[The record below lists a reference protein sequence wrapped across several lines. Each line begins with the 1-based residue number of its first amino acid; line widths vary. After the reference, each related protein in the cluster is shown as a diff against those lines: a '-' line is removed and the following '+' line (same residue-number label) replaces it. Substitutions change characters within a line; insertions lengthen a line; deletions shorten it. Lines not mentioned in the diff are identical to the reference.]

1 MSETMSVQWFPG
13 HMAKTRRIMA
23 SNLKLVDLVVELCDA
38 RIPQSSR
45 NPEIDKIVGKKPR
58 LMLLNKADCADAAA
72 TEQWLTYY
80 RKKGIPAIA
89 CDCRSGRGVKNLLPA
104 VREVLADRIASWQEK
119 GMVGRPIRMMIVGI
133 PNVGKS
139 SLINRLSG
147 TRSAKVE
154 DRPGVTRGKQWVS
167 LEEGIEL
174 LDMPGVLWPK
184 FEDKIAGE
192 RLAFI
197 GSVKDQILDIEYLA
211 VRLLDTLRPAYTGAI
226 AERYRLEA
234 EQVAD
239 MEAYELLEAIGRKR
253 GMLDAEMKE
262 KDAAYATR
270 QQEAAKSAEDAK
282 AARQEKLAGELQE
295 LMDEF
300 PERVKAAR
308 DVPQSVYAD
317 AQKNGRSLL
326 DAYLRYDRA
335 EAKKVNAAKAAAASA
350 AESTAGSQRD
360 TAPAQ
365 SPNPFMDALAR
376 GMKAGLRGK

>member
-23 SNLKLVDLVVELCDA
+23 SNLKLVDIVVELCDA

-80 RKKGIPAIA
+80 RKKGIPAMA

-104 VREVLADRIASWQEK
+104 VREVLADKIAAWNEK

-167 LEEGIEL
+167 LEDGVEL

-184 FEDKIAGE
+184 FEDPVVGE
-192 RLAFI
+192 HLAFT
-197 GSVKDQILDIEYLA
+197 GAVRDEILDIEGLSY
-211 VRLLDTLRPAYTGAI
+211 RLL
-226 AERYRLEA
+226 
-234 EQVAD
+234 
-239 MEAYELLEAIGRKR
+239 ELLQDLYPEAVNTRYKTDIRPEEELKGHEILERIGRKR
-253 GMLDAEMKE
+253 MLISGGEIDTER
-262 KDAAYATR
+262 AAVNVLDEYR
-270 QQEAAKSAEDAK
+270 GG
-282 AARQEKLAGELQE
+282 KL
-295 LMDEF
+295 
-300 PERVKAAR
+300 
-308 DVPQSVYAD
+308 
-317 AQKNGRSLL
+317 GRITLEPVGRPL
-326 DAYLRYDRA
+326 
-335 EAKKVNAAKAAAASA
+335 K
-350 AESTAGSQRD
+350 
-360 TAPAQ
+360 
-365 SPNPFMDALAR
+365 
-376 GMKAGLRGK
+376 

>member
-13 HMAKTRRIMA
+13 HMARTRRIMA
-23 SNLKLVDLVVELCDA
+23 SNLKLVDIVIELCDA

-58 LMLLNKADCADAAA
+58 LILLNKSDYADPVA
-72 TEQWLTYY
+72 TEQWITYY
-80 RKKGIPAIA
+80 KKKGIPAIA

-104 VREVLADRIASWQEK
+104 VREVLAERIASWQAN

-167 LEEGIEL
+167 LEEGMEL

-184 FEDKIAGE
+184 FEDKAAGE

-197 GSVKDQILDIEYLA
+197 GSVNDQILDIEYLA
-211 VRLLDTLRPAYTGAI
+211 MRLLDTLRPEYTAAL

-234 EQVAD
+234 ETVED
-239 MEAYELLEAIGRKR
+239 LDSYDLLEAIAKKR
-253 GMLDAEMKE
+253 GMLMAGGKVNTER
-262 KDAAYATR
+262 AAIM
-270 QQEAAKSAEDAK
+270 
-282 AARQEKLAGELQE
+282 LL
-295 LMDEF
+295 DEF
-300 PERVKAAR
+300 RDASIGRVTLERA
-308 DVPQSVYAD
+308 
-317 AQKNGRSLL
+317 
-326 DAYLRYDRA
+326 
-335 EAKKVNAAKAAAASA
+335 
-350 AESTAGSQRD
+350 
-360 TAPAQ
+360 
-365 SPNPFMDALAR
+365 F
-376 GMKAGLRGK
+376 

>member
-1 MSETMSVQWFPG
+1 M
-13 HMAKTRRIMA
+13 
-23 SNLKLVDLVVELCDA
+23 
-38 RIPQSSR
+38 
-45 NPEIDKIVGKKPR
+45 
-58 LMLLNKADCADAAA
+58 
-72 TEQWLTYY
+72 
-80 RKKGIPAIA
+80 
-89 CDCRSGRGVKNLLPA
+89 
-104 VREVLADRIASWQEK
+104 LADRIASWQEK

-253 GMLDAEMKE
+253 GMLVAGGEVNTE
-262 KDAAYATR
+262 RAAIM
-270 QQEAAKSAEDAK
+270 
-282 AARQEKLAGELQE
+282 LL
-295 LMDEF
+295 DEF
-300 PERVKAAR
+300 RSGTLGRMTLERV
-308 DVPQSVYAD
+308 P
-317 AQKNGRSLL
+317 G
-326 DAYLRYDRA
+326 
-335 EAKKVNAAKAAAASA
+335 
-350 AESTAGSQRD
+350 
-360 TAPAQ
+360 
-365 SPNPFMDALAR
+365 
-376 GMKAGLRGK
+376 

>member
-13 HMAKTRRIMA
+13 HMARTRRIMA
-23 SNLKLVDLVVELCDA
+23 SNLKLVDIVIELCDA

-58 LMLLNKADCADAAA
+58 LILLNKSDYADPAA
-72 TEQWLTYY
+72 TEQWITYY
-80 RKKGIPAIA
+80 KKKGIPAIA

-104 VREVLADRIASWQEK
+104 VREVLAERIASWQAN

-167 LEEGIEL
+167 LEEGMEL

-184 FEDKIAGE
+184 FEDKAAGE

-197 GSVKDQILDIEYLA
+197 GSVNDQILDIEYLA
-211 VRLLDTLRPAYTGAI
+211 MRLLDTLRPEYTAAL

-234 EQVAD
+234 ETVEKLD
-239 MEAYELLEAIGRKR
+239 SYDLLEAIARKR
-253 GMLDAEMKE
+253 GMLMAGGKVNTER
-262 KDAAYATR
+262 AAIM
-270 QQEAAKSAEDAK
+270 
-282 AARQEKLAGELQE
+282 LL
-295 LMDEF
+295 DEF
-300 PERVKAAR
+300 RDGSIGRVTLERA
-308 DVPQSVYAD
+308 
-317 AQKNGRSLL
+317 
-326 DAYLRYDRA
+326 
-335 EAKKVNAAKAAAASA
+335 
-350 AESTAGSQRD
+350 
-360 TAPAQ
+360 
-365 SPNPFMDALAR
+365 F
-376 GMKAGLRGK
+376 

>member
-23 SNLKLVDLVVELCDA
+23 SNLKLVDIVVELCDA

-45 NPEIDKIVGKKPR
+45 HPEIDKIVGKKPR
-58 LMLLNKADCADAAA
+58 LMLLNKADCADASA

-104 VREVLADRIASWQEK
+104 VREVLEDKIAAWNDK

-147 TRSAKVE
+147 TRSTKVE

-184 FEDKIAGE
+184 FEDKTAGE

-211 VRLLDTLRPAYTGAI
+211 MRLLDTLRPAYTEAL
-226 AERYRLEA
+226 AERYKLEA
-234 EQVAD
+234 EDIAE
-239 MEAYELLEAIGRKR
+239 MESYELLERIARKR
-253 GMLDAEMKE
+253 GMLISGGEANTER
-262 KDAAYATR
+262 AAIM
-270 QQEAAKSAEDAK
+270 
-282 AARQEKLAGELQE
+282 LL
-295 LMDEF
+295 DEF
-300 PERVKAAR
+300 RSGAMGRITLERI
-308 DVPQSVYAD
+308 PQ
-317 AQKNGRSLL
+317 
-326 DAYLRYDRA
+326 
-335 EAKKVNAAKAAAASA
+335 
-350 AESTAGSQRD
+350 
-360 TAPAQ
+360 
-365 SPNPFMDALAR
+365 
-376 GMKAGLRGK
+376 

>member
-13 HMAKTRRIMA
+13 HMARTRRIMA
-23 SNLKLVDLVVELCDA
+23 SNLKLVDIVIELCDA

-58 LMLLNKADCADAAA
+58 LILLNKSDYADPAA
-72 TEQWLTYY
+72 TEQWITYY
-80 RKKGIPAIA
+80 KKKGIPAIA

-104 VREVLADRIASWQEK
+104 VREVLAERIASWQAN

-167 LEEGIEL
+167 LEEGMEL

-184 FEDKIAGE
+184 FEDKAAGE

-197 GSVKDQILDIEYLA
+197 GSVNDQILDIEYLA
-211 VRLLDTLRPAYTGAI
+211 MRLLDTLRPEYTAAL

-234 EQVAD
+234 ETVEELD
-239 MEAYELLEAIGRKR
+239 SYDLLEAIAKKR
-253 GMLDAEMKE
+253 GMLMSGGKVNTER
-262 KDAAYATR
+262 AAIM
-270 QQEAAKSAEDAK
+270 
-282 AARQEKLAGELQE
+282 LL
-295 LMDEF
+295 DEF
-300 PERVKAAR
+300 RDGSIGRVTLERA
-308 DVPQSVYAD
+308 
-317 AQKNGRSLL
+317 
-326 DAYLRYDRA
+326 
-335 EAKKVNAAKAAAASA
+335 
-350 AESTAGSQRD
+350 
-360 TAPAQ
+360 
-365 SPNPFMDALAR
+365 F
-376 GMKAGLRGK
+376 